1 MSRTIKSTTIIAVGT
16 LLFALCI
23 SAEAQPVKKVPR
35 IGFLAALSPSAIS
48 SRVEA
53 FKQGLAE
60 LGYVEGK
67 TIAIEYRWANGKFE
81 QVPVLAAEMVNLK
94 PEVIVTAGPTD
105 TRAAKQAT
113 STIPIVMAFDN
124 DPVGSGFVATLAR
137 PGGNITGLST
147 LTPETTGKRLEILK
161 EIVPRLGRAAVL
173 GTSTE
178 PGKEQSLKET
188 QTAAAA
194 LGIHLHYIEIG
205 SERDI
210 EPAFREVAK
219 DRADAILVLNS
230 PVLNSRRGELAGL
243 AIKSRLPTAYGQGE
257 YVEAGGLMS
266 YGPNIVE
273 LFRRTATYVDKI
285 LKGAKPSE
293 LPVQQPKTFEFIIN
307 LKTAKQIGLTVP
319 PNVLTRADKVIR

>member
-1 MSRTIKSTTIIAVGT
+1 ELSSSVRRKASGVSRTIKSTTIIAVGT

-48 SRVEA
+48 ARVEA

-60 LGYVEGK
+60 LGYVDGK
-67 TIAIEYRWANGKFE
+67 NIVIEYRWANGKFE
-81 QVPVLAAEMVNLK
+81 QVPALAAEMVNLK

-113 STIPIVMAFDN
+113 STIPIVMAVDN
-124 DPVGSGFVATLAR
+124 DRVGSGFVATLAR

-161 EIVPRLGRAAVL
+161 EIVPKLGRAIVF

-188 QTAAAA
+188 QIAAAA

-205 SERDI
+205 SPTDI
-210 EPAFREVAK
+210 EPAFR
-219 DRADAILVLNS
+219 
-230 PVLNSRRGELAGL
+230 
-243 AIKSRLPTAYGQGE
+243 
-257 YVEAGGLMS
+257 
-266 YGPNIVE
+266 
-273 LFRRTATYVDKI
+273 
-285 LKGAKPSE
+285 
-293 LPVQQPKTFEFIIN
+293 
-307 LKTAKQIGLTVP
+307 
-319 PNVLTRADKVIR
+319 